1 MNPADAPGRRP
12 WHLWLVGVLALLK
25 NGLGC
30 FDYVMTKA
38 QGDAWLANMEPTQTQ
53 LDWFHGLPHWYD
65 AAWAV
70 AVWGGLLG
78 GILLLAR
85 RRWAT
90 PVFGLSLLGWAAT
103 AVYALALSN
112 GMEVM
117 GAYWP
122 ILIVH
127 LAIGALFA
135 WYAWSMGRRA
145 VLR

>member
-1 MNPADAPGRRP
+1 MRAGGAGARAP
-12 WHLWLVGVLALLK
+12 WHLWAAGIVAILWNAG
-25 NGLGC
+25 GC
-30 FDYVMTKA
+30 LDYVMTQV
-38 QGDAWLANMEPTQTQ
+38 QGDAWLANMEPTQTL
-53 LDWFHGLPHWYD
+53 LDWFHGLPAWYD
-65 AAWAV
+65 AAWAI

-78 GILLLAR
+78 GVLLLAR

-90 PVFGLSLLGWAAT
+90 PVFVLSLLGWTAT

-122 ILIVH
+122 IQIVH
-127 LAIGALFA
+127 LVIGALFV
-135 WYAWSMGRRA
+135 WYAMAMSQRG